1 MEIYDK
7 QDKGYISVWLTNE
20 EQRLYDRSE
29 LTQLLLSRASSKNC
43 KVVFFLS
50 GQDDLF
56 QCTDNLL
63 TSNLRCG

>member
-7 QDKGYISVWLTNE
+7 QENGYISVWLTNE
-20 EQRLYDRSE
+20 EQLLYDRSE
-29 LTQLLLSRASSKNC
+29 LTKSLLKKSNSKKC

-50 GQDDLF
+50 GHEDLF

-63 TSNLRCG
+63 VRNLGCI